1 MESREV
7 SLFLNTTTE
16 GIIAIDR
23 DETVTLFNR
32 AASEI
37 LSIDA
42 GEAVGRRIE
51 DVLPVTRLP
60 RVLESGEAEIDR
72 QMTWLDVTIVTSRY
86 PIRDEAGRIIG
97 AAAVFRDITELQRL
111 AEEITNLREIRL
123 LNDAIFKSTW
133 DAISVVDENGLGVL
147 VNPAYS
153 RVTGLKEEDVLG
165 KPCTV
170 DIVSGESIHMEVL
183 RRRTPVHNAR
193 LRVGPYRRDVVVDA
207 NPIIVDGSIR
217 GSVAVIKDVSELM
230 QLNDQLKDARET
242 IRKLEARYT
251 FDDVIGES
259 AVFLSA
265 VERAK
270 VAAVTP
276 ATVLLRGE
284 SGTGKEL
291 FAHAIHNAS
300 ERRNA
305 RFVRVNC
312 AALSDQLLES
322 ELFGYVEGAFTG
334 ARKGGRRGLFEEAH
348 AGTILL
354 DEVGLMSLDTQAK
367 LLRVLQE
374 HEVRRVGG
382 NESIP
387 VNVRVIAA
395 TNLDLYDAVR
405 RGRFREDLYYRLHV
419 VPVEI
424 PPLRDRREDI
434 PVLAD
439 KLLMRINGEYGRA
452 VTAVS
457 PAAMTSLRRYR
468 WPGNVRELE
477 NVLRRAV
484 ISMAF
489 DETVLKEQQLPPLE
503 RNTSGLDGGAEH
515 ADRRSADGSIAMES
529 DSPGSSGSTGATD
542 AVPVST
548 GAGAPPWDPGMLLAD
563 VVARTEE
570 HHIRTCLAAA
580 GGSRTECARRLGVSL
595 RTLQY
600 KLRRYRIS

>member
-1 MESREV
+1 VESREV

-23 DETVTLFNR
+23 DEVVTLFNR

-42 GEAVGRRIE
+42 AGAVGQRIE
-51 DVLPVTRLP
+51 HVLPVTRLP
-60 RVLESGEAEIDR
+60 RVLHSGEAEIDR
-72 QMTWLDVTIVTSRY
+72 QMTWLEVTIVTSRY

-111 AEEITNLREIRL
+111 AEEITNLREVRL

-133 DAISVVDENGLGVL
+133 DAISVVDERGLGVM

-170 DIVSGESIHMEVL
+170 DIASGESIHMEVL
-183 RRRTPVHNAR
+183 RRRKPVHNAR
-193 LRVGPYRRDVVVDA
+193 LRVGPYHRDVVVDA
-207 NPIIVDGSIR
+207 NPIIVDGAVR

-230 QLNDQLKDARET
+230 QLNDQLEDARET

-259 AVFLSA
+259 AVFQSA

-312 AALSDQLLES
+312 AALSEQLLES

-334 ARKGGRRGLFEEAH
+334 ARKGGRRGIFEEAH

-382 NESIP
+382 SDSIP
-387 VNVRVIAA
+387 INVRVIAA

-405 RGRFREDLYYRLHV
+405 HGRFREDLYYRLHV

-452 VTAVS
+452 VTDVA
-457 PAAMTSLRRYR
+457 ADAMTALRRYR

-484 ISMAF
+484 ISMDF
-489 DETVLKEQQLPPLE
+489 DETILREHHLPPLE
-503 RNTSGLDGGAEH
+503 RSVSGESLRPGEAGRNGGDGVIPERPNGLSRFDGEPLAE
-515 ADRRSADGSIAMES
+515 
-529 DSPGSSGSTGATD
+529 
-542 AVPVST
+542 
-548 GAGAPPWDPGMLLAD
+548 

-570 HHIRTCLAAA
+570 AYIRRCLETVT
-580 GGSRTECARRLGVSL
+580 GSRTECARILGISL

-600 KLRRYRIS
+600 KLRRYGIS

>member
-7 SLFLNTTTE
+7 SFFLNTTTE

-23 DETVTLFNR
+23 SAVVTLFNR
-32 AASEI
+32 AAEHI
-37 LSIDA
+37 LSIDSA
-42 GEAVGRRIE
+42 YAIGRRIE
-51 DVLPVTRLP
+51 EVLPVTRLP
-60 RVLESGEAEIDR
+60 AVLESGEPELDR
-72 QMTWLDVTIVTSRY
+72 QMTWRAVTIVTSRY
-86 PIRDEAGRIIG
+86 PIRDDSGTVFG

-111 AEEITNLREIRL
+111 AEEITNLREVRL
-123 LNDAIFKSTW
+123 LNHAIFQSTW
-133 DAISVVDENGLGVL
+133 DAISVVDENGLGVM
-147 VNPAYS
+147 VNPSYS

-170 DIVSGESIHMEVL
+170 DIASGKSIHMEVL
-183 RRRTPVHNAR
+183 RRGVPVHNAR
-193 LRVGPYRRDVVVDA
+193 LRVGPYRRDVIVDA
-207 NPIIVDGSIR
+207 NPIIVDGAIR

-230 QLNDQLKDARET
+230 QLNDQLENARET

-251 FDDVIGES
+251 FDDVIGEAPS
-259 AVFLSA
+259 FLSA

-270 VAAVTP
+270 VAAATP

-305 RFVRVNC
+305 RFIRVNC
-312 AALSDQLLES
+312 AALSENVLES

-367 LLRVLQE
+367 LLRVVQE
-374 HEVRRVGG
+374 HEIRRVGG
-382 NESIP
+382 TDAIP
-387 VNVRVIAA
+387 INVRVIAA
-395 TNLDLYDAVR
+395 TNLDLFRAVHD
-405 RGRFREDLYYRLHV
+405 GRFREDLYYRLHV

-434 PVLAD
+434 PLLAE
-439 KLLMRINGEYGRA
+439 KLLVRINSEYGRV
-452 VTAVS
+452 VTDVAPGV
-457 PAAMTSLRRYR
+457 MEELGGYR

-484 ISMAF
+484 ISMNF
-489 DETVLKEQQLPPLE
+489 DETVLERRHLPTLETVADGCVEQQSTPSAEEPPAGVSLE
-503 RNTSGLDGGAEH
+503 GANREV
-515 ADRRSADGSIAMES
+515 ANG
-529 DSPGSSGSTGATD
+529 PGSSGDAATPARSLD
-542 AVPVST
+542 E
-548 GAGAPPWDPGMLLAD
+548 
-563 VVARTEE
+563 VVAAAEDA
-570 HHIRTCLAAA
+570 HIRDTLR
-580 GGSRTECARRLGVSL
+580 GSNGNRTQCATRLGISL
-595 RTLQY
+595 RALQY
-600 KLRRYRIS
+600 KLRRYGIR

>member
-7 SLFLNTTTE
+7 SLFINTTSE

-23 DETVTLFNR
+23 EERVTLFNR
-32 AASEI
+32 AAAQI
-37 LSIDA
+37 LSIDPDQA
-42 GEAVGRRIE
+42 IGRPIV

-60 RVLESGEAEIDR
+60 SVLELGEPELDR

-86 PIRDEAGRIIG
+86 PIRDESGTILG

-111 AEEITNLREIRL
+111 AEEITNLREVRL
-123 LNDAIFKSTW
+123 LNDAIFQSTW
-133 DAISVVDENGLGVL
+133 DAISVVDEDGLGVM

-153 RVTGLKEEDVLG
+153 RVTGLKQEDVLG
-165 KPCTV
+165 RPCTV
-170 DIVSGESIHMEVL
+170 DIASGKSIHMEVL
-183 RRRTPVHNAR
+183 RRGKPVHNAR
-193 LRVGPYRRDVVVDA
+193 LRVGPHRRDVVVDA
-207 NPIIVDGSIR
+207 NPIIVDGTIR
-217 GSVAVIKDVSELM
+217 GSVAVIKDVSEIM
-230 QLNDQLKDARET
+230 QLNDQLDSARET

-251 FDDVIGES
+251 FDDVIGE
-259 AVFLSA
+259 AEPFAAA

-305 RFVRVNC
+305 RFIRVNC
-312 AALSDQLLES
+312 AALAESVLES

-354 DEVGLMSLDTQAK
+354 DEVGLMTLNTQAK

-382 NESIP
+382 TNAIP

-395 TNLDLYDAVR
+395 TNLDLAAAVQD
-405 RGRFREDLYYRLHV
+405 GRFREDLYYRLHV

-424 PPLRDRREDI
+424 PPLRERREDI
-434 PVLAD
+434 PLLAK
-439 KLLMRINGEYGRA
+439 KLLLRINREYGRA
-452 VTAVS
+452 VTDLNSDAM
-457 PAAMTSLRRYR
+457 AALRRYH

-484 ISMAF
+484 ISMKF
-489 DETVLKEQQLPPLE
+489 DETTMCGHHLPPLNDTE
-503 RNTSGLDGGAEH
+503 KGGKSPSRDAQRSLLRPRTEDTGFGSTTDTPTLHDVVSKVEAEH
-515 ADRRSADGSIAMES
+515 IRRTLEEAEGNRTLCAERLAISIRS
-529 DSPGSSGSTGATD
+529 
-542 AVPVST
+542 
-548 GAGAPPWDPGMLLAD
+548 
-563 VVARTEE
+563 
-570 HHIRTCLAAA
+570 
-580 GGSRTECARRLGVSL
+580 
-595 RTLQY
+595 LQY
-600 KLRRYRIS
+600 KLKRYGIA

>member
-1 MESREV
+1 M
-7 SLFLNTTTE
+7 
-16 GIIAIDR
+16 
-23 DETVTLFNR
+23 
-32 AASEI
+32 
-37 LSIDA
+37 
-42 GEAVGRRIE
+42 
-51 DVLPVTRLP
+51 
-60 RVLESGEAEIDR
+60 
-72 QMTWLDVTIVTSRY
+72 Q
-86 PIRDEAGRIIG
+86 
-97 AAAVFRDITELQRL
+97 
-111 AEEITNLREIRL
+111 
-123 LNDAIFKSTW
+123 
-133 DAISVVDENGLGVL
+133 
-147 VNPAYS
+147 
-153 RVTGLKEEDVLG
+153 
-165 KPCTV
+165 
-170 DIVSGESIHMEVL
+170 VL
-183 RRRTPVHNAR
+183 RRGRPVHNAR
-193 LRVGPYRRDVVVDA
+193 LRVGPYRRDVIVDA
-207 NPIIVDGSIR
+207 NPIIVDGAIR

-230 QLNDQLKDARET
+230 QLNDQLEDARET

-251 FDDVIGES
+251 FEDVIGD
-259 AVFLSA
+259 AAPFTAA

-354 DEVGLMSLDTQAK
+354 DEIGLMSLDTQAK

-382 NESIP
+382 TDAIP
-387 VNVRVIAA
+387 INVRVIAA
-395 TNLDLYDAVR
+395 TNLDLYDAVT

-434 PVLAD
+434 PILAD
-439 KLLMRINGEYGRA
+439 KLLMRINSEYGRA

-457 PAAMTSLRRYR
+457 DEAMTILRRYH

-477 NVLRRAV
+477 NVLRRGV
-484 ISMAF
+484 ISMNF
-489 DETVLKEQQLPPLE
+489 DETVMAVHHLPPPV
-503 RNTSGLDGGAEH
+503 RPVDGA
-515 ADRRSADGSIAMES
+515 SAHME
-529 DSPGSSGSTGATD
+529 T
-542 AVPVST
+542 PVST
-548 GAGAPPWDPGMLLAD
+548 ASASPQTSPPDPAPPARAAEGDAPEGYAPERYTPEGGSLSA
-563 VVARTEE
+563 VVAAAERE
-570 HHIRTCLAAA
+570 HIQAVLAATA
-580 GGSRTECARRLGVSL
+580 GNRTRCAGRLGISV

-600 KLRRYRIS
+600 KLKRYNIE

>member
-1 MESREV
+1 VESREV
-7 SLFLNTTTE
+7 ALFLNTTSE
-16 GIIAIDR
+16 GIVAVDV
-23 DETVTLFNR
+23 DGTVTLFNR
-32 AASEI
+32 AASQI
-37 LSIDA
+37 LGIDGDA
-42 GEAVGRRIE
+42 AIGRPIR

-60 RVLESGEAEIDR
+60 DVVASGESELDR
-72 QMTWLDVTIVTSRY
+72 QLTWNSVTIVTSRY
-86 PIRDEAGRIIG
+86 PIRDGGGRILG

-111 AEEITNLREIRL
+111 AGEITNLSEVRL
-123 LNDAIFKSTW
+123 LNEAIFQSTW
-133 DAISVVDENGLGVL
+133 DAISVVDEKGLGVM

-153 RVTGLKEEDVLG
+153 RVTGLKQEDVIG

-170 DIVSGESIHMEVL
+170 DIASGKSIHMEVL
-183 RRRTPVHNAR
+183 RRGEAVRNAR
-193 LRVGPYRRDVVVDA
+193 LRVGPYRRDVIVDA
-207 NPIIVDGSIR
+207 NPIIVDGVIR

-230 QLNDQLKDARET
+230 QLHDQLENARET

-259 AVFLSA
+259 APFRAAL
-265 VERAK
+265 ERAR

-312 AALSDQLLES
+312 AALTKNVLES

-354 DEVGLMSLDTQAK
+354 DEIGLMSLETQAK

-374 HEVRRVGG
+374 HEIRRVGG
-382 NESIP
+382 TDSIP
-387 VNVRVIAA
+387 INVRVIAA
-395 TNLDLYDAVR
+395 TNLNLREEVR
-405 RGRFREDLYYRLHV
+405 RGNFREDLYYRLHV

-424 PPLRDRREDI
+424 PPLRDRPDDI
-434 PVLAD
+434 PLLTE
-439 KLLMRINGEYGRA
+439 KLLIRINGEYGRA
-452 VTAVS
+452 VTSVDDE
-457 PAAMTSLRRYR
+457 AMNVLATYY

-484 ISMAF
+484 ISMNF
-489 DETVLKEQQLPPLE
+489 DESVLRRRHLPAL
-503 RNTSGLDGGAEH
+503 
-515 ADRRSADGSIAMES
+515 ES
-529 DSPGSSGSTGATD
+529 DSEDRGCEDDPPPGE
-542 AVPVST
+542 VST
-548 GAGAPPWDPGMLLAD
+548 GPPKAVPPLNAPGKTSAEAMPLAD
-563 VVARTEE
+563 VVAAAEADHIVSVLGRCNGNRT
-570 HHIRTCLAAA
+570 RCAAL
-580 GGSRTECARRLGVSL
+580 LGISI

-600 KLRRYRIS
+600 KLKRLGIT

>member
-7 SLFLNTTTE
+7 ALFLNTTSE
-16 GIIAIDR
+16 GIIAVDVAGII
-23 DETVTLFNR
+23 TLFNR
-32 AASEI
+32 AASTI
-37 LSIDA
+37 LDIDGSFA
-42 GEAVGRRIE
+42 MGRPIR

-60 RVLESGEAEIDR
+60 DVIATAEAELDR
-72 QMTWLDVTIVTSRY
+72 QLTWRNVTIVTSRY
-86 PIRDEAGRIIG
+86 PIRDEDGRILG

-111 AEEITNLREIRL
+111 AGEITNLSEVRL
-123 LNDAIFKSTW
+123 LNEAIFQSTW
-133 DAISVVDENGLGVL
+133 DAISVVDERGLGVM

-153 RVTGLKEEDVLG
+153 RVTGLTQEDVIG

-170 DIVSGESIHMEVL
+170 DIASGKSIHMEVL
-183 RRRTPVHNAR
+183 RRGKAVRNAR
-193 LRVGPYRRDVVVDA
+193 LRVGPYHRDVIVDA
-207 NPIIVDGSIR
+207 NPIIVDGAIR

-230 QLNDQLKDARET
+230 QLHDQLENARET

-259 AVFLSA
+259 VSFKAAL
-265 VERAK
+265 ERAR

-305 RFVRVNC
+305 RFIRVNC
-312 AALSDQLLES
+312 AALTEHVLES

-354 DEVGLMSLDTQAK
+354 DEIGLMSLETQAK

-374 HEVRRVGG
+374 HEIRRVGG
-382 NESIP
+382 TDSIP
-387 VNVRVIAA
+387 INVRVIAA
-395 TNLDLYDAVR
+395 TNLNLREEVR
-405 RGRFREDLYYRLHV
+405 RGNFREDLYYRLHV

-424 PPLRDRREDI
+424 PPLRERPDDI
-434 PVLAD
+434 PLLTE
-439 KLLMRINGEYGRA
+439 KLLIRINGEYGRA
-452 VTAVS
+452 VNSVGEE
-457 PAAMTSLRRYR
+457 AMQILATYH

-484 ISMAF
+484 ISMNF
-489 DETVLKEQQLPPLE
+489 DEGVVRRRHLPALEGENDESGCPEDDPAREKVERKEIRPEKSFLPE
-503 RNTSGLDGGAEH
+503 S
-515 ADRRSADGSIAMES
+515 RRVEPSES
-529 DSPGSSGSTGATD
+529 EK
-542 AVPVST
+542 
-548 GAGAPPWDPGMLLAD
+548 LAD
-563 VVARTEE
+563 VVAAAEAIHIAGILHRYGGNRTRSAE
-570 HHIRTCLAAA
+570 H
-580 GGSRTECARRLGVSL
+580 LGVSI

-600 KLRRYRIS
+600 KIKRLGIT